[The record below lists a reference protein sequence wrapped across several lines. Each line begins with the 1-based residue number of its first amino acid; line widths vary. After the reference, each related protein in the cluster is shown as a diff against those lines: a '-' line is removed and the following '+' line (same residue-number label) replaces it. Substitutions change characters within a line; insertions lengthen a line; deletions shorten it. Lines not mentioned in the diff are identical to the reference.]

1 VNDMLNE
8 LLGPKR
14 PLDWSVQFWPV
25 LLSSFACALIATWL
39 CKAIALRFNIVDK
52 PDDFVKTHKKPVA
65 YLGGVGVLI
74 GFFVGILCSIYLVR
88 NEPILPIV
96 MRRFFGVIAGAAIS
110 CFVGII
116 DDIFNISPA
125 KKILGQILAA
135 VPIMQA
141 GILPDF
147 SEIVGPFGWQM
158 SDATEI
164 AIGIPVVIF
173 FVIGATNSLNLLDG
187 LDGLCGG
194 VTVIITVGMLLLS
207 IHRST
212 YAF

>member
-1 VNDMLNE
+1 MFNE

-25 LLSSFACALIATWL
+25 LVLSFACALIATWL
-39 CKAIALRFNIVDK
+39 CKAIALRFNIVDN
-52 PDDFVKTHKKPVA
+52 PDNLVKTHKTPVA
-65 YLGGVGVLI
+65 YLGGIGVLI
-74 GFFVGILCSIYLVR
+74 GFSVGILCGIYLVR
-88 NEPILPIV
+88 SQTVLPIII
-96 MRRFFGVIAGAAIS
+96 RRLFGIIMGATIA
-110 CFVGII
+110 CFVGVI

-125 KKILGQILAA
+125 KKILGQVLAA

-164 AIGIPVVIF
+164 AIGIPVVI
-173 FVIGATNSLNLLDG
+173 LLCSWRHQ
-187 LDGLCGG
+187 LAE
-194 VTVIITVGMLLLS
+194 S
-207 IHRST
+207 FRR
-212 YAF
+212 A